1 MAELAQAVYAKA
13 LFDAAAEAGRLS
25 EAEEEIRGL
34 SAAFEDAPQ
43 FLAMLASPALT
54 PAEKQTILKDTLEG
68 RLSPMVY
75 NFMRILSD
83 KGRTPLFSKIAEIFY
98 DLCRKEAGI
107 LLVTAVSA
115 VPLSDAQQEKLCQKL
130 AAATGR
136 RIQLENTVDKTLLGG
151 ILLRYE
157 GTEVDGSVKE
167 RLSSLH
173 RRLQGV
179 VM

>member
-13 LFDAAAEAGRLS
+13 LFDAAAEAGRLN
-25 EAEEEIRGL
+25 EVQEEVRGL
-34 SAAFEDAPQ
+34 CTAFEEAPQ

-54 PAEKQTILKDTLEG
+54 PLEKQEILKSTLEA

-83 KGRTPLFSKIAEIFY
+83 KGRTPLFSKIAGIFY

-115 VPLSDAQQEKLCQKL
+115 VPLSIAQQQKLCEKL
-130 AAATGR
+130 AAATGK
-136 RIQLENTVDKTLLGG
+136 RIPLENPVDTSLGGG

-157 GTEVDGSVKE
+157 GAEVDGSVKE
-167 RLSSLH
+167 RLSSLR

-179 VM
+179 VV

>member
-13 LFDAAAEAGRLS
+13 LFDAAAEAGRLN
-25 EAEEEIRGL
+25 EVQEEVRGL
-34 SAAFEDAPQ
+34 CTAFEEAPQ

-54 PAEKQTILKDTLEG
+54 PLEKLEA

-83 KGRTPLFSKIAEIFY
+83 KGRTPLFSKIAGIFY

-115 VPLSDAQQEKLCQKL
+115 VPLSIAQQQKLCEKL
-130 AAATGR
+130 AAATGK
-136 RIQLENTVDKTLLGG
+136 RIQLENTVDKSLLGG

-157 GTEVDGSVKE
+157 GAEVDGSVKE
-167 RLSSLH
+167 RLSSLR

-179 VM
+179 VV